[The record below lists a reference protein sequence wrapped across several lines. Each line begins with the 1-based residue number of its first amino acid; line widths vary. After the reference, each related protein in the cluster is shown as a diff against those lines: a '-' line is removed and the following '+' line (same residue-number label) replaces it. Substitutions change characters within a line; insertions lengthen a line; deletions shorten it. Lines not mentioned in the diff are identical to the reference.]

1 MSHLFIS
8 YSSKNREFALRLADD
23 LIRLCNIWIDRE
35 GIHGGLE
42 WEQAIEKAIRECEA
56 FLIIVSPESNDSD
69 WVARESILAEK
80 LNKYRVPVLLAGE
93 LPFRLLNLHYVDFQG
108 NYEGGFKDLLE
119 AIKDVINPA
128 EKTQDEVNRLIG
140 TGIRAYLN
148 AKTDDANGLIGQ
160 ALALEP
166 KLADSVEDF
175 WLKIRGKPATHYA
188 ADFMNSIKILEQTE
202 VEGKVGDTIY
212 YAWNVELDAPEN
224 VLNLIDSVKYNLHKT
239 FDPPFQI
246 VRARGTRFRLSRS
259 GWGVFNIPIEVYFKD
274 GSIGKT
280 SHHLKFDT
288 SKKP

>member
-1 MSHLFIS
+1 MSHIFIS
-8 YSSKNREFALRLADD
+8 YSSKNRDFALHLADD

-42 WEQAIEKAIRECEA
+42 WEQAIEKAIRDCNA
-56 FLIIVSPESNDSD
+56 FLIIVSPDSNASD
-69 WVARESILAEK
+69 WVARETILAEK
-80 LNKYRVPVLLAGE
+80 LDKYRVPLLLGGD

-128 EKTQDEVNRLIG
+128 EKTKDEVDRLIG
-140 TGIRAYLN
+140 AGIRAYLD

-166 KLADSVEDF
+166 KLAESVESF
-175 WLKIRGKPATHYA
+175 WLKIRGKPSTNYA
-188 ADFMNSIKILEQTE
+188 ADFMNSVRIVEHTE
-202 VEGKVGDTIY
+202 VEGKVGDTTY
-212 YAWNVELDAPEN
+212 YAWNIEIDAPEA
-224 VLNLIDSVKYNLHKT
+224 VLDLIDSIKYNLHKT

-246 VRARGTRFRLSRS
+246 VRARNNRFRLSRS

-274 GSIGKT
+274 GSIGTT
-280 SHHLKFDT
+280 SYHLKFDT
-288 SKKP
+288 RKKS